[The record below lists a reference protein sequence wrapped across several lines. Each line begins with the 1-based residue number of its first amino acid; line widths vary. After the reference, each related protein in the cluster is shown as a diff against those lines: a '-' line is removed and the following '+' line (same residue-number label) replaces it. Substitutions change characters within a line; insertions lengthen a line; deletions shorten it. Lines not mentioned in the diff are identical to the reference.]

1 MRLLLAEDEIQPPDE
16 GKSIFHLAVFLFS
29 MIEI

>member
-16 GKSIFHLAVFLFS
+16 GKKYLSFGGIFVLYD
-29 MIEI
+29 